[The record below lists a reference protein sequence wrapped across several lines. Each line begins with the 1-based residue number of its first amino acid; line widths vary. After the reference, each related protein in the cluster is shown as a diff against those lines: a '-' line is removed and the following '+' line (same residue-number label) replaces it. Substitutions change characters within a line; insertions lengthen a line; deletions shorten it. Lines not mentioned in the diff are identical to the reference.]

1 MPRLLLA
8 ALALALGCA
17 AGSPRG
23 YPPIPRGDDDA
34 AARAVLGR
42 FAGAVQAGRWDEA
55 HALLTA
61 RWRDAYTAS
70 RLAADYRGAGPVA
83 SDAAGRVAALLAAG
97 APLTRDRD
105 RVTLPAG
112 PGLAAV
118 LLLEEGSWRVD
129 RLE

>member
-1 MPRLLLA
+1 VPRPLLA

-17 AGSPRG
+17 AATSSA

-34 AARAVLGR
+34 AARAVLVR
-42 FAGAVQAGRWDEA
+42 FAGAVQAGRWEEA

-61 RWRDAYTAS
+61 RWRAAYTAS

-83 SDAAGRVAALLAAG
+83 GEAAGRVTALLAAG
-97 APLTRDRD
+97 APLTRDRG

-112 PGLAAV
+112 PGVAAV
-118 LLLEEGSWRVD
+118 LLLEDGGWRVD